1 MNIAPPSQEHPHGL
15 YDSAIFSTH
24 AKSDWPSSGLN
35 GHVVVQLRIVF
46 RMLGTDEFL
55 TYVQCFNVTPPTLGH
70 TTDINAAGLHALKCA
85 TRINGDRIGDV
96 LPVSYLRSPVHLV
109 LHFGKNANS
118 HLTKHTSHK
127 LSNEF
132 WLNHYWNKQI
142 YYSLSNDT

>member
-55 TYVQCFNVTPPTLGH
+55 TYVQCFNGYSTNPWAY
-70 TTDINAAGLHALKCA
+70 TDIMQQVSMLSSVQQESMEIGLVMSSQYPISVLLFIWFYILEKCKF
-85 TRINGDRIGDV
+85 
-96 LPVSYLRSPVHLV
+96 SPHQA
-109 LHFGKNANS
+109 HQSQAIK
-118 HLTKHTSHK
+118 
-127 LSNEF
+127 
-132 WLNHYWNKQI
+132 
-142 YYSLSNDT
+142 